1 MRTKIYVT
9 YGKQSRLN
17 QLKDYIEVKINRLN
31 YKTRNFVKVA
41 QRKWKGNTYMGLLT
55 ESGLMKVAEFEKVS
69 FDQFIRDWWKHIL
82 KHPEE
87 PMYEKSIYGDLKL
100 PYRKTVDS
108 AGHDFISPA
117 DITIR
122 PGDARVIPTG
132 IRCKI
137 EKGWVLL
144 VFIRSSL
151 GIKAQARIGNGTG
164 VIDGDY
170 YHADNE
176 GHIFIK
182 VENHGN
188 EPLKLKKGDA
198 FAQGVFLPYGVA
210 DEETVTTKRTGGIG
224 STGK

>member
-1 MRTKIYVT
+1 MRTKIYVA

-17 QLKDYIEVKINRLN
+17 RLKNYIEVKINRLN
-31 YKTRNFVKVA
+31 YKILNFVKFA
-41 QRKWKGNTYMGLLT
+41 QRKWKGYTYMGLLT
-55 ESGLMKVAEFEKVS
+55 ESGLMKVADFKKVS
-69 FDQFIRDWWKHIL
+69 FDQFVEDWEK
-82 KHPEE
+82 KFMEYPEE
-87 PMYEKSIYGDLKL
+87 SIYGDLTL
-100 PYRKTVDS
+100 PERKTSDS
-108 AGHDFISPA
+108 AGHDFICPA
-117 DITIR
+117 DISIR
-122 PGDARVIPTG
+122 SGDSKVIPTG

-170 YHADNE
+170 YNTDNE

-182 VENHGN
+182 IENHSPN
-188 EPLKLKKGDA
+188 TLKLVKGEA
-198 FAQGVFLPYGVA
+198 FAQGVFVPYGVA
-210 DEETVTTKRTGGIG
+210 DVETVTAKRTGGIG